1 VINRTHRTARLR
13 TSAAAKLTS
22 RSAFTRTAL
31 LAGVLAA
38 ALGVAACS
46 SSSSGSSSSSS
57 SSGAATGA
65 TSAAAAPKG
74 ATIKI
79 GVIGSLT
86 GAQASSSDQGATVAP
101 AWAAW
106 INANGGLDGHPVQV
120 IVMDDKGDP
129 ATAQAAGQ
137 QFIADGV
144 SAIIVSSDNLVS
156 AFDAAAIAKG
166 IPLISGSANATD
178 WYTKPGMFPTP
189 TGVLNGLAGQIA
201 VSVKYGHAKK
211 FANLYCAEIA
221 ACAQANPILQG
232 AAKAAGIGYT
242 QLAVSSTAPSYT
254 AQCLQLKQDG
264 VDYAQLNFATAA
276 AVRFIQNCQ
285 AQGYNPTWGSS
296 EQAVGTAFA
305 SIPNLT
311 VFGPAYSFPSVATA
325 PPAAQFRSVMEK
337 YATNSN
343 WREGSASFT
352 WDGLQALAQ
361 AVKDENVAAAA
372 PVTAADVMA
381 GMYSFKN
388 VNLGGQLAN
397 SLTYTKG
404 KPFGFTANACYFVV
418 GMKGGQTTAP
428 AELTPQ
434 CPSKA

>member
-1 VINRTHRTARLR
+1 MIIRTHRTARLR

-46 SSSSGSSSSSS
+46 SSSSSSSS
-57 SSGAATGA
+57 SSGATTSG

-74 ATIKI
+74 ALIKI

-86 GAQASSSDQGATVAP
+86 GPQASSSDQGATVAP
-101 AWAAW
+101 AWADW
-106 INANGGLDGHPVQV
+106 INANGGIDGHPVQV

-156 AFDAAAIAKG
+156 AFDSAAIAKG
-166 IPLISGSANATD
+166 IPLIGGPSDEND
-178 WYTKPGMFPTP
+178 WYTKPGMFVTM
-189 TGVLNGLAGQIA
+189 TGIVPGLGAQVA
-201 VSVKYGHAKK
+201 VAVQDGHAKK
-211 FANLYCAEIA
+211 FANLYCAEVA

-254 AQCLQLKQDG
+254 AQCLQLKQEG

-276 AVRFIQNCQ
+276 AVRFVQNCQ

-296 EQAVGTAFA
+296 EQSIGAAYASLPNFTAY
-305 SIPNLT
+305 
-311 VFGPAYSFPSVATA
+311 GPAYAFPSVASGA
-325 PPAAQFRSVMEK
+325 PVEQFTSVMQK
-337 YATNSN
+337 YATSSN
-343 WREGSASFT
+343 WREGTASFT
-352 WDGLQALAQ
+352 WQGLQAFAQ
-361 AVKDENVAAAA
+361 AVKNAGVAASTA
-372 PVTAADVMA
+372 VTSADVMT
-381 GMYSFKN
+381 GLYDFKGE
-388 VNLGGQLAN
+388 NLGGLLAN
-397 SLTYTKG
+397 NVTYTKG
-404 KPFGFTANACYFVV
+404 KAFGFTANACYFVV

-434 CPSKA
+434 CPAKA

>member
-1 VINRTHRTARLR
+1 MIDRTRRTARLR

-22 RSAFTRTAL
+22 RSGFTRTAL

-46 SSSSGSSSSSS
+46 SGSSSSS
-57 SSGAATGA
+57 SSGAAASG

-74 ATIKI
+74 ALIKI

-106 INANGGLDGHPVQV
+106 VNANGGLDGHPVQV
-120 IVMDDKGDP
+120 IVLDDKGDP

-156 AFDAAAIAKG
+156 AFDGAAIAKG
-166 IPLISGSANATD
+166 IPLIGGPSDEND
-178 WYTKPGMFPTP
+178 WYAKAGMFPTM
-189 TGVLNGLAGQIA
+189 TGIVNGLAAQVA
-201 VSVKYGHAKK
+201 VAAQYGHAKK
-211 FANLYCAEIA
+211 FANLYCAEVA
-221 ACAQANPILQG
+221 ACAQANPVLQG

-254 AQCLQLKQDG
+254 AQCLQLKQEG
-264 VDYAQLNFATAA
+264 VDYAQLNFTTAA
-276 AVRFIQNCQ
+276 AVRFVQNCQ

-305 SIPNLT
+305 AIPNLT
-311 VFGPAYSFPSVATA
+311 LYGPAYSFPSVADA

-343 WREGSASFT
+343 WREGTASFT

-361 AVKDENVAAAA
+361 AVKDENIPAATA
-372 PVTAADVMA
+372 VTAADVMA

-388 VNLGGQLAN
+388 ENLSGELAN
-397 SLTYTKG
+397 GVTYTKG

-428 AELTPQ
+428 VELTPQ
-434 CPSKA
+434 CPAKA

>member
-1 VINRTHRTARLR
+1 VIDRTRRTARLR

-38 ALGVAACS
+38 ALSVAACS
-46 SSSSGSSSSSS
+46 SSSSGSSSS

-65 TSAAAAPKG
+65 TSAAAAAPKG
-74 ATIKI
+74 APIKI

-106 INANGGLDGHPVQV
+106 INANGGLNGHPVQV

-156 AFDAAAIAKG
+156 AFDSAAIAKG
-166 IPLISGSANATD
+166 IPLIGGPSDETD
-178 WYTKPGMFPTP
+178 WYIKPGMFVTM
-189 TGVLNGLAGQIA
+189 TGIFPGLGAQVA
-201 VSVKYGHAKK
+201 VAVQYGHAKK
-211 FANLYCAEIA
+211 FANLYCAEVA
-221 ACAQANPILQG
+221 ACAQANPVLQG

-254 AQCLQLKQDG
+254 AQCVQLKQAG
-264 VDYAQLNFATAA
+264 VDYAQLNFASAA
-276 AVRFIQNCQ
+276 AVRFVQSCQ

-296 EQAVGTAFA
+296 EQSIGAAYASLPNFTAY
-305 SIPNLT
+305 
-311 VFGPAYSFPSVATA
+311 GPAYAFPSVANA
-325 PPAAQFRSVMEK
+325 APAAQFRSVMQK

-343 WREGSASFT
+343 WREGTASFT
-352 WDGLQALAQ
+352 WNGLQAFAQ
-361 AVKDENVAAAA
+361 AVKNAGVAASAT
-372 PVTAADVMA
+372 VTSADVMA
-381 GMYSFKN
+381 GLYDFKGE
-388 VNLGGQLAN
+388 NLDGLLAN
-397 SLTYTKG
+397 NVTYTKG
-404 KPFGFTANACYFVV
+404 KPFGL
-418 GMKGGQTTAP
+418 KGGQTTAP
-428 AELTPQ
+428 ANLTPQ
-434 CPSKA
+434 CPAKA

>member
-1 VINRTHRTARLR
+1 MINRTHRTARLR

-46 SSSSGSSSSSS
+46 SSSSNSS
-57 SSGAATGA
+57 SSGAT
-65 TSAAAAPKG
+65 TSGTSAAAPKG
-74 ATIKI
+74 ALIKI

-86 GAQASSSDQGATVAP
+86 GPQASSSDQGATVAP

-106 INANGGLDGHPVQV
+106 INANGGIDGHPVQV
-120 IVMDDKGDP
+120 IVLDDKGDP

-137 QFIADGV
+137 QFASDGV
-144 SAIIVSSDNLVS
+144 AAIVVSSDNLVS
-156 AFDAAAIAKG
+156 AFDSAAIAKG
-166 IPLISGSANATD
+166 IPLISGSANSSD

-189 TGVLNGLAGQIA
+189 TGVINGVAAQVA
-201 VSVKYGHAKK
+201 VAVKYGHAKK
-211 FANLYCAEIA
+211 FANLYCAEVA
-221 ACAQANPILQG
+221 ACAQVNPVLQG

-254 AQCLQLKQDG
+254 AQCLQLKQEG
-264 VDYAQLNFATAA
+264 VDYAQLNFSTAA
-276 AVRFIQNCQ
+276 AVRFVQNCQ

-311 VFGPAYSFPSVATA
+311 VFGPAFSFPSVAGA
-325 PPAAQFRSVMEK
+325 PPADQFRSVMQK

-343 WREGSASFT
+343 WREGTASFT

-361 AVKDENVAAAA
+361 AVKDENIPAATA
-372 PVTAADVMA
+372 VTAADVTA
-381 GMYSFKN
+381 GLYSFKN
-388 VNLGGQLAN
+388 VNLGGELAN
-397 SLTYTKG
+397 GVTYTKG
-404 KPFGFTANACYFVV
+404 KPFGFTTNACYFVV

-428 AELTPQ
+428 ADLTPQ
-434 CPSKA
+434 CPARA

>member
-1 VINRTHRTARLR
+1 VINRTRRTARLR

-46 SSSSGSSSSSS
+46 SSSSSSSS
-57 SSGAATGA
+57 SSGAAASG

-74 ATIKI
+74 ALIKI

-106 INANGGLDGHPVQV
+106 INANGGLSGHPVQV

-156 AFDAAAIAKG
+156 AFDSAALAKG
-166 IPLISGSANATD
+166 IPLIGGPSDEND
-178 WYTKPGMFPTP
+178 WYAKAGMFPTM
-189 TGVLNGLAGQIA
+189 TGIVNGLAAQVA
-201 VSVKYGHAKK
+201 VAAQYGHAKK
-211 FANLYCAEIA
+211 FANLYCAEVA

-232 AAKAAGIGYT
+232 AAKAAGIGYS
-242 QLAVSSTAPSYT
+242 QLAVSSTAASYT
-254 AQCLQLKQDG
+254 AQCLQLKQEG

-276 AVRFIQNCQ
+276 AVRFVQNCQ

-296 EQAVGTAFA
+296 EQSIGAAYSSLQNFTAY
-305 SIPNLT
+305 
-311 VFGPAYSFPSVATA
+311 GPAFSFPSVAGAA
-325 PPAAQFRSVMEK
+325 PVDQFRSVMEK
-337 YATNSN
+337 YATNNN
-343 WREGSASFT
+343 WREGTASFT

-361 AVKDENVAAAA
+361 AVKDENIPAATA
-372 PVTAADVMA
+372 VTAADVTA
-381 GMYSFKN
+381 GLYSFKN
-388 VNLGGQLAN
+388 VNLGGELAN
-397 SLTYTKG
+397 GLTYTKS
-404 KPFGFTANACYFVV
+404 KPFGITANACYFVV
-418 GMKGGQTTAP
+418 GMKDGQTTAP
-428 AELTPQ
+428 AGLTPQ
-434 CPSKA
+434 CLGKS

>member
-1 VINRTHRTARLR
+1 VIDRTRRTARLR

-22 RSAFTRTAL
+22 RSGFGRTAL

-46 SSSSGSSSSSS
+46 SSGSSSS
-57 SSGAATGA
+57 SSGAAASG

-74 ATIKI
+74 ALIKI

-106 INANGGLDGHPVQV
+106 VNANGGLDGHPVQV
-120 IVMDDKGDP
+120 IVLDDKGDP

-156 AFDAAAIAKG
+156 AFDGAAIAKG
-166 IPLISGSANATD
+166 IPLIGGSANSSD
-178 WYTKPGMFPTP
+178 WYTKTGMFPTP
-189 TGVLNGLAGQIA
+189 TGVINGLAGQIA
-201 VSVKYGHAKK
+201 VAVKFGHAKK

-221 ACAQANPILQG
+221 ACAQANPVLQG

-254 AQCLQLKQDG
+254 AQCLQLKQEG
-264 VDYAQLNFATAA
+264 VDYAQLNFTTAA
-276 AVRFIQNCQ
+276 AVRFVQNCQ

-305 SIPNLT
+305 AIPNLT
-311 VFGPAYSFPSVATA
+311 LYGPAYSFPSVADA

-343 WREGSASFT
+343 WREGTASFT

-361 AVKDENVAAAA
+361 AVKDENIPAATA
-372 PVTAADVMA
+372 VTAADVMA

-388 VNLGGQLAN
+388 ENLSGELAN
-397 SLTYTKG
+397 GVTYTKG

-428 AELTPQ
+428 VELTPQ
-434 CPSKA
+434 CPAKA

>member
-1 VINRTHRTARLR
+1 VIDRTHRTARLR

-46 SSSSGSSSSSS
+46 SSSGSSSSS
-57 SSGAATGA
+57 SSGAAASG

-106 INANGGLDGHPVQV
+106 VNANGGLNGHPVQV

-129 ATAQAAGQ
+129 ATAQADGQ
-137 QFIADGV
+137 QFIGDGV

-156 AFDAAAIAKG
+156 AFDSAAIAKG
-166 IPLISGSANATD
+166 IPLIGGPSDEND
-178 WYTKPGMFPTP
+178 WYAKAGMFPTM
-189 TGVLNGLAGQIA
+189 TGIVNGLAAQVA
-201 VSVKYGHAKK
+201 VAAQYGHAKK
-211 FANLYCAEIA
+211 FANLYCAEVA
-221 ACAQANPILQG
+221 ACAQANPVLQG

-254 AQCLQLKQDG
+254 AECLQLKQEG
-264 VDYAQLNFATAA
+264 VDFAQLNFASAA
-276 AVRFIQNCQ
+276 AVRFVQNCQ

-296 EQAVGTAFA
+296 EQSIGAAYASLPNFTAYGPAFA
-305 SIPNLT
+305 
-311 VFGPAYSFPSVATA
+311 FPSVANAA
-325 PPAAQFRSVMEK
+325 PVDQFRSVMQK
-337 YATNSN
+337 YASGTN
-343 WREGSASFT
+343 WREGTASFT
-352 WDGLQALAQ
+352 WDGLQVLAQ
-361 AVKDENVAAAA
+361 AVKDENIPAAT
-372 PVTAADVMA
+372 PVTAADVMT
-381 GMYSFKN
+381 GLYSFKN
-388 VNLGGQLAN
+388 QNLGGVLAN
-397 SLTYTKG
+397 GLTYTQG
-404 KPFGFTANACYFVV
+404 KPFGITANACYFVV
-418 GMKGGQTTAP
+418 GMKDGQTTAP
-428 AELTPQ
+428 AGLTPQ
-434 CPSKA
+434 CLGKS

>member
-1 VINRTHRTARLR
+1 MIIRTHRTARLR

-46 SSSSGSSSSSS
+46 SSSSSSSS
-57 SSGAATGA
+57 SSGATTSG

-74 ATIKI
+74 ALIKI

-86 GAQASSSDQGATVAP
+86 GPQASSSDQGATVAP
-101 AWAAW
+101 AWADW
-106 INANGGLDGHPVQV
+106 INANGGIGGHPVQV

-156 AFDAAAIAKG
+156 AFDSAAIAKG
-166 IPLISGSANATD
+166 IPLIGGPSDEND
-178 WYTKPGMFPTP
+178 WYTKPGMFVTM
-189 TGVLNGLAGQIA
+189 TGIVPGLGAQVA
-201 VSVKYGHAKK
+201 VAVQDGHAKK
-211 FANLYCAEIA
+211 FANLYCAEVA

-254 AQCLQLKQDG
+254 AQCLQLKQEG

-276 AVRFIQNCQ
+276 AVRFVQNCQ

-296 EQAVGTAFA
+296 EQSHRSRVRLAAELHRLRPGVRLPLGRRAE
-305 SIPNLT
+305 
-311 VFGPAYSFPSVATA
+311 
-325 PPAAQFRSVMEK
+325 PPVEQFTSVMQK

-343 WREGSASFT
+343 WREGTASFT
-352 WDGLQALAQ
+352 WQGLQAFAQ
-361 AVKDENVAAAA
+361 AVKNADVAASTA
-372 PVTAADVMA
+372 VTSADVMT
-381 GMYSFKN
+381 GLY
-388 VNLGGQLAN
+388 
-397 SLTYTKG
+397 
-404 KPFGFTANACYFVV
+404 
-418 GMKGGQTTAP
+418 
-428 AELTPQ
+428 ELQ
-434 CPSKA
+434 G